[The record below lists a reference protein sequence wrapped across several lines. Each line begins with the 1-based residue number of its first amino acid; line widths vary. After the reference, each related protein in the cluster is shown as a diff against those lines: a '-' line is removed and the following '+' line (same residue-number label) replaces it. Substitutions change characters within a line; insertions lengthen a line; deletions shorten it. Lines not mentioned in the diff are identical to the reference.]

1 MELPEASSTLVQLG
15 EEQSAIEADLLQ
27 ACTTVR
33 VLATQ
38 VEAVAGS
45 PAPQATSE
53 VRCSWHTRHSLSLFY
68 ITHSYTTVT
77 PVVHHATSAVSGPS
91 G

>member
-1 MELPEASSTLVQLG
+1 VNKVDLELPEASSTLVQLG
-15 EEQSAIEADLLQ
+15 EEQAAIEADLLQ

-38 VEAVAGS
+38 VEAAAGS

-53 VRCSWHTRHSLSLFY
+53 VRFSCLRSCICLLL
-68 ITHSYTTVT
+68 
-77 PVVHHATSAVSGPS
+77 AGCLAVMCDP
-91 G
+91 